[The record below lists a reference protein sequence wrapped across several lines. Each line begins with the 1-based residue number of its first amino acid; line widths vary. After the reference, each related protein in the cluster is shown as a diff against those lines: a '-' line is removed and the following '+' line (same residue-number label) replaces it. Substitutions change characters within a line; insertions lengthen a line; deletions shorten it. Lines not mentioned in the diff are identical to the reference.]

1 MQAAMVNAA
10 TSVMAVAKADARVA
24 VKGVAMAVAEVAMAA
39 VGNAAKAPTVKS
51 GLRAKGAAEAKHAV
65 KTAVK
70 VVVKAATNCVNAL
83 SVQQVNAPRVKAV
96 AKVAKSNAQTTAL
109 TKTKAPLS

>member
-1 MQAAMVNAA
+1 MAA
-10 TSVMAVAKADARVA
+10 
-24 VKGVAMAVAEVAMAA
+24 AEVAMAA

-51 GLRAKGAAEAKHAV
+51 GLRAKAAAEAKHAV

-70 VVVKAATNCVNAL
+70 AVVKTAVKAVVKAATNCVNAP
-83 SVQQVNAPRVKAV
+83 SVQQVNAPRVKPV
-96 AKVAKSNAQTTAL
+96 AKVAKSNARTTAL

>member
-1 MQAAMVNAA
+1 MVNAA

-24 VKGVAMAVAEVAMAA
+24 VKGVAMAAAEGAMAA

-51 GLRAKGAAEAKHAV
+51 GLRAKAAAEAKHAV

-83 SVQQVNAPRVKAV
+83 SVQQLIAPRVKPV
-96 AKVAKSNAQTTAL
+96 AKVAKSNARTTAL

>member
-24 VKGVAMAVAEVAMAA
+24 VKGVAMAAAEGAMAA

-51 GLRAKGAAEAKHAV
+51 GLRAKAAAEAKHAV
-65 KTAVK
+65 KTA
-70 VVVKAATNCVNAL
+70 VKAATNCVNAL
-83 SVQQVNAPRVKAV
+83 SVQQLNAPRVKPV
-96 AKVAKSNAQTTAL
+96 AKVAKSNARTTDL